1 MKTYK
6 TWEVIKMITEDKNKK
21 FEATYGTDKLLIYAN
36 NDGFFK
42 IQTNNVACTHQLDG
56 NLQIRGEWTLIKQP
70 VSFMEAIKAF
80 SQGKTIKALR
90 KNREYTVYKPVKHS
104 AFTIYDYEGLI
115 DTRRMPIVPYE
126 ILYCEWYIEED

>member
-36 NDGFFK
+36 DDGFFK
-42 IQTNNVACTHQLDG
+42 MQMNNVACTHQLDG

-80 SQGKTIKALR
+80 SQGKTIKCRVPFTLVDDLI
-90 KNREYTVYKPVKHS
+90 VYKPSKGVL
-104 AFTIYDYEGLI
+104 FTELFDNGGAAI
-115 DTRRMPIVPYE
+115 TQTE
-126 ILYCEWYIEED
+126 ILEGKWYIEED